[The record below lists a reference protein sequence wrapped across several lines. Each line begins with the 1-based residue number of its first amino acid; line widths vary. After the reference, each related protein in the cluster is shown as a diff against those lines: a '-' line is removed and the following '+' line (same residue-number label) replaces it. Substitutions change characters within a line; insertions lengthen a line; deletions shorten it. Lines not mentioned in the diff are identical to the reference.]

1 METKGENALDHTV
14 DERDFQQLAAD
25 RYTFSVLS
33 RILRGPC
40 DCIRTDHER
49 LILCHSVKPYP
60 VWIWTP
66 DNISDDEKERAWRL
80 ASETLSPADGYR
92 YNLKYDLAAYFME
105 RARETG
111 SRLHV
116 STNLFAYDCP
126 EAIPPETPADGSLYV
141 CTPEDTEEAADLI
154 YQFHWEIAEDRISR
168 EDCARKA
175 EQHISHS
182 AFFLWKNSAGNTV
195 ACCSYARADENLGS
209 VGSVYTKPA
218 YRRRHYA
225 QHMVYQVTRLIAGY
239 GLTPMLY
246 TDADYAASNA
256 CYEKIGYVIRGK
268 LCTIA
273 AQ

>member
-1 METKGENALDHTV
+1 MDCTV
-14 DERDFQQLAAD
+14 DERDFQRLATD

-49 LILCHSVKPYP
+49 LILCHSAKPYP

-66 DNISDDEKERAWRL
+66 DNISDDEKERAWQLTVR
-80 ASETLSPADGYR
+80 TLSPAEGYR
-92 YNLKYDLAAYFME
+92 FNLKYDLADYFME

-111 SRLHV
+111 LRLHI
-116 STNLFAYDCP
+116 STNMFACDCP
-126 EAIPPETPADGSLYV
+126 AAIPPETPADGRLHV
-141 CTPEDTEEAADLI
+141 CTMDDAEEAADLI
-154 YQFHWEIAEDRISR
+154 YQFHREIAADRISR

-175 EQHISHS
+175 EEHISHS
-182 AFFLWKNSAGNTV
+182 AFFLWKNGAGETA

-218 YRRRHYA
+218 YRRKHYA
-225 QHMVYQVTRLIAGY
+225 QHMVYQVTRLIASK

-246 TDADYAASNA
+246 TDADYSASNG
-256 CYEKIGYVIRGK
+256 CYQKVGYIVRGK

-273 AQ
+273 AV